1 MKQYVSDPVLRP
13 FSRAG
18 LVSVIVPVFNEEEGL
33 RTFHHR
39 LCGVLSSVRKVQ
51 WEILYVN
58 DGSTDRTLKQI
69 LGFMSEDPRIQVVDF
84 SRNFGKE
91 AAVTAGI
98 DHARGDAAIFIDAD
112 LQDPPELIPV
122 MVGHWQNGYDV
133 VNMKRDSRAGES
145 WVKRRTAQAFYSL
158 MGRIGPVKMPKN
170 VGDFR
175 LLSRRALDA
184 LGRMPERN
192 RMMKGMFAW
201 IGFTVKEVPFHRDAR
216 EAGTTKWNY
225 LRLWNLAMEGITSYS
240 VAPLKAAS
248 VAGILISLAAFL
260 YGVVVIAKTLVWG
273 DPVPGY
279 PSLMVAVLFL
289 GGLQLLSIG
298 VVGEYLGRVFMET
311 KNRPLYLVKQHHVAD
326 KATAALPRISIRRS
340 LP

>member
-1 MKQYVSDPVLRP
+1 MKQEPSDPVVRP
-13 FSRAG
+13 FPRAG
-18 LVSVIVPVFNEEEGL
+18 LVSVIVPVFNEEEVL
-33 RTFHHR
+33 AAFHHR
-39 LCGVLSSVRKVQ
+39 LCRVLASVRGVR

-69 LGFMSEDPRIQVVDF
+69 LTFMAEDSRVQVVDL

-98 DHARGDAAIFIDAD
+98 DHVRGDAAIFIDAD

-122 MVGHWQNGYDV
+122 MVRHWRNGYDV
-133 VNMKRDSRAGES
+133 VNMKRATRAGES
-145 WVKRRTAQAFYSL
+145 WIKRCTAQAFYCL
-158 MGRIGPVKMPKN
+158 MGRIGPVKMPEN

-201 IGFTVKEVPFHRDAR
+201 IGFNVKEVPFHRDAR
-216 EAGTTKWNY
+216 DAGVTKWNY
-225 LRLWNLAMEGITSYS
+225 FRLWNLAMEGITSFT

-260 YGVVVIAKTLVWG
+260 YGALVAAKTLVWG

-279 PSLMVAVLFL
+279 QSLMVAILFL

-298 VVGEYLGRVFMET
+298 IMGEYLGRVFMET
-311 KNRPLYLVKQHHVAD
+311 KNRPLYLVKHHH
-326 KATAALPRISIRRS
+326 TAVQSSGVLSRLIPQRRLP
-340 LP
+340 

>member
-1 MKQYVSDPVLRP
+1 MKQDVPDPVVRP

-18 LVSVIVPVFNEEEGL
+18 LVSVIVPVFNEEEVL
-33 RTFHHR
+33 HAFHQR

-58 DGSTDRTLKQI
+58 DGSTDRTLNQI
-69 LGFMSEDPRIQVVDF
+69 LGFMAEDPRVQVVDF

-98 DHARGDAAIFIDAD
+98 DHANGDAAIFIDAD

-122 MVGHWQNGYDV
+122 LVGHWQNGYDV

-145 WVKRRTAQAFYSL
+145 WVKRRTAQAFYSI
-158 MGRIGPVKMPKN
+158 MGHLGPVTMPEN

-201 IGFTVKEVPFHRDAR
+201 IGFAVKEVPFHRDAR
-216 EAGTTKWNY
+216 DAGTTKWNY
-225 LRLWNLAMEGITSYS
+225 LRLWNLAMEGITSFT

-260 YGVVVIAKTLVWG
+260 YGAVVIAKTLVWG

-298 VVGEYLGRVFMET
+298 IVGEYLGRVFLET
-311 KNRPLYLVKQHHVAD
+311 KNRPLYLVKQHHVAA
-326 KATAALPRISIRRS
+326 KANVALPRISSRRS

>member
-1 MKQYVSDPVLRP
+1 MKQELSEPVVRP

-18 LVSVIVPVFNEEEGL
+18 LVSVIVPVFNEEEVL
-33 RTFHHR
+33 HTFHHR
-39 LCGVLSSVRKVQ
+39 LCGVLSSVREVQ

-69 LGFMSEDPRIQVVDF
+69 LGFMAEDPRVQVVDF

-98 DHARGDAAIFIDAD
+98 DHALGDAAIFIDAD

-145 WVKRRTAQAFYSL
+145 WVKRRTAQAFYSI
-158 MGRIGPVKMPKN
+158 MGRIGPVKMPEN

-201 IGFTVKEVPFHRDAR
+201 IGFAVKEVRFHRDAR
-216 EAGTTKWNY
+216 DAGTTKWNY
-225 LRLWNLAMEGITSYS
+225 LRLWNLAMEGITSFT

-248 VAGILISLAAFL
+248 VAGILISLAAFI
-260 YGVVVIAKTLVWG
+260 YGAVVIAKTLVWG

-298 VVGEYLGRVFMET
+298 ILGEYLGRVFLET
-311 KNRPLYLVKQHHVAD
+311 KNRPLYLVKQHHVAA
-326 KATAALPRISIRRS
+326 KATAALPRISTRRGLS
-340 LP
+340 